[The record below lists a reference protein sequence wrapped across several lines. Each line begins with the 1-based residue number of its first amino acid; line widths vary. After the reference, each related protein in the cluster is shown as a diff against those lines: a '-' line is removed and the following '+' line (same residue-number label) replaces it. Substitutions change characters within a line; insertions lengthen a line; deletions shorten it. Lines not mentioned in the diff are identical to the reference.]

1 VSSGRRPIVVGMC
14 KWTAAKVDLNELNL
28 LDRLAHY
35 AGADDSV
42 RRVIFSRSGFTS
54 RLTAYSEHDDRLAL
68 LTPADIYARHA

>member
-1 VSSGRRPIVVGMC
+1 MC

-28 LDRLAHY
+28 VDRLAHH

-54 RLTAYSEHDDRLAL
+54 RLTAYAEHDDRLAL
-68 LTPADIYARHA
+68 LTPADIYAKHA